1 MGNPLVRFCEG
12 LGGNWEYRE
21 LPCLLDS
28 VPLYA
33 GWIKAKEMIWLIK
46 RWKSTEGSCEVI

>member
-28 VPLYA
+28 VPYY
-33 GWIKAKEMIWLIK
+33 KMQQ
-46 RWKSTEGSCEVI
+46 KSDDLFISTY